1 MANLNSDFLSS
12 DVRVRQTNSSPNS
25 SPVSFS
31 SGLPPGILHAIQME
45 SRLSLNN
52 AVPVILKRYQPT
64 SKSVITGNSTPQ
76 GVSKAVLTATFI
88 FTLFSRRNSS
98 RFYS

>member
-12 DVRVRQTNSSPNS
+12 DVRVRQTNR

-31 SGLPPGILHAIQME
+31 FGLPPGILQAIQME

-52 AVPVILKRYQPT
+52 DVPVILKGIRPHA
-64 SKSVITGNSTPQ
+64 KSVITGNSTPQ
-76 GVSKAVLTATFI
+76 GVSKAVVTATFI